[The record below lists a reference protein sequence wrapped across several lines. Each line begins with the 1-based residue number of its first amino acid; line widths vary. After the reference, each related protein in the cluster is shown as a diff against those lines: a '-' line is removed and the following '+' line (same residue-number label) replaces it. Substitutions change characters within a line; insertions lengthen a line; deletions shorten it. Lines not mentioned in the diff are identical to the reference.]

1 MDDILIPDKFSLDG
15 IEPNMIEWRKS
26 GKPLLTIHADGRIT
40 VSEDLKPTETAAE
53 VLKIMQDMWLS
64 NQQVVK
70 IKELQER
77 IKQLEKSGDDLESWL
92 DRNTPFTIRNSWL
105 KAKEAKP

>member
-1 MDDILIPDKFSLDG
+1 MNNEQIPDKLSLDG
-15 IEPNMIEWRKS
+15 IESYMLQVSNLN
-26 GKPLLTIHADGRIT
+26 KPLLTIHGDGRIT

-70 IKELQER
+70 SKELQER

-92 DRNTPFTIRNSWL
+92 PCGVMEES
-105 KAKEAKP
+105 K